1 MNARTTMSAKG
12 QVVIPKD
19 VRDRLGL
26 KPGQKLDVSESGGAI
41 VLRPTH
47 AGPTLTMEE
56 AVARLREI
64 IKYDGPPVSIEE
76 MNATIDEEWAKSA
89 IRRDERSRH

>member
-1 MNARTTMSAKG
+1 MSGKG

-41 VLRPTH
+41 VLRPAQ
-47 AGPTLTMEE
+47 AGTTLTMEE
-56 AVARLREI
+56 AIARLREI
-64 IKYDGPPVSIEE
+64 IKYDGPPVSIEQ
-76 MNATIDEEWAKSA
+76 MNATIDEEWAKSGM
-89 IRRDERSRH
+89 RGDW

>member
-1 MNARTTMSAKG
+1 MNARTTLSAKG

-41 VLRPTH
+41 VLRAAPTR
-47 AGPTLTMEE
+47 PTLTMEE

-64 IKYDGPPVSIEE
+64 IHYDGPPVSIEE
-76 MNATIDEEWAKSA
+76 MNATIDEEWAKSGM
-89 IRRDERSRH
+89 RGDW